1 MTSSAKKIAKL
12 AEKSKTRGPRG
23 IRLRGGSL
31 FPTVIIVVLALGA
44 GLIAYARQSL
54 EDRTAADITNATYYL
69 SFGVYV
75 CDKWIDLP
83 DTAVPTDLAEI
94 GEGAALV
101 AGSPGVVE
109 WQPQVLS
116 GQRRAR
122 LSAVLD
128 LYSIDVTNDGITFPA
143 SINDGATL
151 TEGNDACDGKGGTL
165 FVNTWDEGSA
175 GSSKKTSIADL
186 GAVRLGSNGLAVAL
200 VFAPDGTE
208 VDLPSAAADV
218 ALLVNS
224 GE

>member
-1 MTSSAKKIAKL
+1 MTSSAKKIARL
-12 AEKSKTRGPRG
+12 AEKSKTRSPRG

-31 FPTVIIVVLALGA
+31 FPTIIIVVLALGA
-44 GLIAYARQSL
+44 ALIAYSRQTL
-54 EDRTAADITNATYYL
+54 EDRTASDITNATYYL

-75 CDKWIDLP
+75 CDDWVALP
-83 DTAVPTDLAEI
+83 DTAVLSDLAEVQ
-94 GEGAALV
+94 EGAALV
-101 AGSPGVVE
+101 SGKPGVVE

-128 LYSIDVTNDGITFPA
+128 LYAIEVSDDSITFPA
-143 SINDGATL
+143 SINGGTTL
-151 TEGNDACDGKGGTL
+151 TESTEACDGKGGSL
-165 FVNTWDEGSA
+165 FVDTWDVEGTDPSR
-175 GSSKKTSIADL
+175 KTSIASL
-186 GAVRLGSNGLAVAL
+186 GSVRLNNDGLAVAL

-208 VDLPSAAADV
+208 VDQPPAASEV

>member
-23 IRLRGGSL
+23 IRLRGGSV
-31 FPTVIIVVLALGA
+31 FPSVIIVVLALGA
-44 GLIAYARQSL
+44 ALIAYARQTT

-69 SFGVYV
+69 SFGVYI
-75 CDKWIDLP
+75 CDSWIALP
-83 DTAVPTDLAEI
+83 DTAVISDPAEVR
-94 GEGAALV
+94 EGASLV
-101 AGSPGVVE
+101 AGSEGVVE

-128 LYSIDVTNDGITFPA
+128 LYSIEVSNDGITFPE
-143 SINDGATL
+143 SINDGVKL
-151 TEGNDACDGKGGTL
+151 DEGETACDGEGGTV
-165 FVNTWDEGSA
+165 FVNTWDVQGTD
-175 GSSKKTSIADL
+175 SSKKTSIADL
-186 GAVRLGSNGLAVAL
+186 GSVRLSNDGQAVAL

-208 VDLPSAAADV
+208 VDLPPAASQV
-218 ALLVNS
+218 EVLLNS

>member
-1 MTSSAKKIAKL
+1 MTSSAKKIARL
-12 AEKSKTRGPRG
+12 AEKSKTRSPRG

-44 GLIAYARQSL
+44 ALIAYSRQTL
-54 EDRTAADITNATYYL
+54 EDRTASDITNATYYL
-69 SFGVYV
+69 SVGVYV
-75 CDKWIDLP
+75 CDDWVALP
-83 DTAVPTDLAEI
+83 DTAVLSDLAEVQ
-94 GEGAALV
+94 EGAALV
-101 AGSPGVVE
+101 SGKPGVVE

-128 LYSIDVTNDGITFPA
+128 LYAIEVSDDSITFPA
-143 SINDGATL
+143 SINGGTTL
-151 TEGNDACDGKGGTL
+151 TESTDACDGKGGSL
-165 FVNTWDEGSA
+165 FVDTWDVEGTDPSR
-175 GSSKKTSIADL
+175 KTSIASL
-186 GAVRLGSNGLAVAL
+186 GSVRLNNDGLAVAL

-208 VDLPSAAADV
+208 VDQPPAASEV

>member
-1 MTSSAKKIAKL
+1 MTSSAKKIARL
-12 AEKSKTRGPRG
+12 AEKSKTRSPRG

-44 GLIAYARQSL
+44 ALIAYSRQTL
-54 EDRTAADITNATYYL
+54 EDRTASDIANATYYL

-75 CDKWIDLP
+75 CDDWVALP
-83 DTAVPTDLAEI
+83 DTAVLSDLAEVQ
-94 GEGAALV
+94 EGAALV
-101 AGSPGVVE
+101 SGKPGVVE

-128 LYSIDVTNDGITFPA
+128 LYAIEVSDDSITFPA
-143 SINDGATL
+143 SINGGTTL
-151 TEGNDACDGKGGTL
+151 TESTEACDGKGGSL
-165 FVNTWDEGSA
+165 FVDTWDVEGTDPSR
-175 GSSKKTSIADL
+175 KTSIASL
-186 GAVRLGSNGLAVAL
+186 GSVRLNNDGLAVAL

-208 VDLPSAAADV
+208 VDQPPAASEV

>member
-1 MTSSAKKIAKL
+1 MTSSAKKIARL
-12 AEKSKTRGPRG
+12 AEKSKTRSPRG

-44 GLIAYARQSL
+44 ALIAYSRQTL
-54 EDRTAADITNATYYL
+54 EDRTASDITNATYYL

-75 CDKWIDLP
+75 CDDWVALP
-83 DTAVPTDLAEI
+83 DTAVLSDLAEVQ
-94 GEGAALV
+94 EGAALV
-101 AGSPGVVE
+101 SGKPGVVE

-128 LYSIDVTNDGITFPA
+128 LYAIEVSDDSVTFPA
-143 SINDGATL
+143 SINGGTTL
-151 TEGNDACDGKGGTL
+151 TESTEACDGKGGSL
-165 FVNTWDEGSA
+165 FVDTWDVEGTDPSR
-175 GSSKKTSIADL
+175 KTSIASL
-186 GAVRLGSNGLAVAL
+186 GSVRLNNDGLAVAL

-208 VDLPSAAADV
+208 VDQPPAASEV

>member
-1 MTSSAKKIAKL
+1 MTSSAKKIARL
-12 AEKSKTRGPRG
+12 AEKSKTRSPRG

-44 GLIAYARQSL
+44 ALIAYSRQTL
-54 EDRTAADITNATYYL
+54 EDRTASDITNATYYL

-75 CDKWIDLP
+75 CDDWVALP
-83 DTAVPTDLAEI
+83 DTAVLSDLAEVQ
-94 GEGAALV
+94 EGAALV
-101 AGSPGVVE
+101 SGKPGVVE

-128 LYSIDVTNDGITFPA
+128 LYAIEVSDDSITFPA
-143 SINDGATL
+143 SINGGTTL
-151 TEGNDACDGKGGTL
+151 TESTDACDGKGGSL
-165 FVNTWDEGSA
+165 FVDTWDVEGTDPSR
-175 GSSKKTSIADL
+175 KTSIASL
-186 GAVRLGSNGLAVAL
+186 GSVRLNNDGLAVAL

-208 VDLPSAAADV
+208 VDQPPAASEV

>member
-1 MTSSAKKIAKL
+1 MTSSAKKIARL

-23 IRLRGGSL
+23 VRLRGGSV

-44 GLIAYARQSL
+44 ALIAYSRQTL
-54 EDRTAADITNATYYL
+54 EDRTAADITNATYYM
-69 SFGVYV
+69 SFGVFV
-75 CDKWIDLP
+75 CDDWIALP
-83 DTAVPTDLAEI
+83 DSAVLSDLAEVQ
-94 GEGAALV
+94 EGASLV
-101 AGSPGVVE
+101 SGKPGVVE

-128 LYSIDVTNDGITFPA
+128 LYSISITNESVTFPA
-143 SINDGATL
+143 SINEGATL
-151 TEGNDACDGKGGTL
+151 TESAEACDGKGATL
-165 FVNTWDEGSA
+165 FVDTWDVEGA
-175 GSSKKTSIADL
+175 DSSRKTSIANLDS
-186 GAVRLGSNGLAVAL
+186 VRLNNDGLAVAL

-208 VDLPSAAADV
+208 VDQPPAASEV

>member
-1 MTSSAKKIAKL
+1 MTSSAKKIARL

-75 CDKWIDLP
+75 CDSWIELP
-83 DTAVPTDLAEI
+83 DTAVPTDLAELR
-94 GEGAALV
+94 EGAVLV

-128 LYSIDVTNDGITFPA
+128 LYSIEVTNDSITFPA
-143 SINDGATL
+143 SINGGVTL
-151 TEGNDACDGKGGTL
+151 TEGNDACDGNGGTV
-165 FVNTWDEGSA
+165 FVDTWDDGDSVA
-175 GSSKKTSIADL
+175 SKKTSIANLDS
-186 GAVRLGSNGLAVAL
+186 VRLDSNGLAVAL
-200 VFAPDGTE
+200 VFAPDGTD
-208 VDLPSAAADV
+208 VDQPPAAAEV
-218 ALLVNS
+218 ALLANS

>member
-1 MTSSAKKIAKL
+1 MTSSAKKIARL
-12 AEKSKTRGPRG
+12 AEKSKTRSPRG

-44 GLIAYARQSL
+44 ALIAYSRQTL
-54 EDRTAADITNATYYL
+54 EDRTASDITNATYYL

-75 CDKWIDLP
+75 CDDWVALP
-83 DTAVPTDLAEI
+83 DTAVLSDLAEVQ
-94 GEGAALV
+94 EGAALV
-101 AGSPGVVE
+101 SGKPGVVE

-128 LYSIDVTNDGITFPA
+128 LYAIEVSDDSITFPA
-143 SINDGATL
+143 SINGGTTL
-151 TEGNDACDGKGGTL
+151 TESTEACDGKGGSL
-165 FVNTWDEGSA
+165 FADTWDVEGTDPSR
-175 GSSKKTSIADL
+175 KTSIASL
-186 GAVRLGSNGLAVAL
+186 GSVRLNNDGLAVAL

-208 VDLPSAAADV
+208 VDQPPAASEV

>member
-1 MTSSAKKIAKL
+1 MTSSAKKIARL
-12 AEKSKTRGPRG
+12 AEKSKTRSPRG

-44 GLIAYARQSL
+44 ALIAYSRQTL
-54 EDRTAADITNATYYL
+54 EDRTASDITNATYYL

-75 CDKWIDLP
+75 CDDWVALP
-83 DTAVPTDLAEI
+83 DTAVLSDLAEVQ
-94 GEGAALV
+94 EGAALV
-101 AGSPGVVE
+101 SGKPGVVE

-128 LYSIDVTNDGITFPA
+128 LYAIEVSDDSITFPA
-143 SINDGATL
+143 SINGGTSL
-151 TEGNDACDGKGGTL
+151 TESTEACDGKGGSL
-165 FVNTWDEGSA
+165 FVDTWDVEGTDPSR
-175 GSSKKTSIADL
+175 KTSIASL
-186 GAVRLGSNGLAVAL
+186 GSVRLNNDGLAVAL

-208 VDLPSAAADV
+208 VDQPPAASEV

>member
-1 MTSSAKKIAKL
+1 VTSSAKKIARL

-31 FPTVIIVVLALGA
+31 FPTIIIVVLALGA
-44 GLIAYARQSL
+44 ALIAYSRQTL
-54 EDRTAADITNATYYL
+54 VDRTAADITNATYYL

-75 CDKWIDLP
+75 CDDWVTLP
-83 DTAVPTDLAEI
+83 DSAVLTDLAEVQ
-94 GEGAALV
+94 EGASLV
-101 AGSPGVVE
+101 SGKPGVVE
-109 WQPQVLS
+109 WLPQVLS

-128 LYSIDVTNDGITFPA
+128 LYSIEVTNESLTFPA
-143 SINDGATL
+143 AINGGASF
-151 TEGNDACDGKGGTL
+151 TESSDACDGKGGSL
-165 FVNTWDEGSA
+165 FVDTWDVESTDP
-175 GSSKKTSIADL
+175 SRKTSIADL
-186 GAVRLGSNGLAVAL
+186 GSVRLNNDGLAVAL

-208 VDLPSAAADV
+208 VDQPPAASEV

>member
-1 MTSSAKKIAKL
+1 MTSSAKKIARL
-12 AEKSKTRGPRG
+12 AEKSKTRSPRG

-44 GLIAYARQSL
+44 ALIAYSRQTL
-54 EDRTAADITNATYYL
+54 EDRTASDITNATYYL

-75 CDKWIDLP
+75 CDDWVALP
-83 DTAVPTDLAEI
+83 DTAVLSDLAEVQ
-94 GEGAALV
+94 EGAALV
-101 AGSPGVVE
+101 SGKPGVVE

-128 LYSIDVTNDGITFPA
+128 LYAIEVSDDSITFPA
-143 SINDGATL
+143 SIYGGTSL
-151 TEGNDACDGKGGTL
+151 TESTEACDGKGGSL
-165 FVNTWDEGSA
+165 FVDTWDVEGTDPSR
-175 GSSKKTSIADL
+175 KTSIASL
-186 GAVRLGSNGLAVAL
+186 GSVRLNNDGLAVAL

-208 VDLPSAAADV
+208 VDQPPAASEV

>member
-1 MTSSAKKIAKL
+1 MTSSAKKIARL

-23 IRLRGGSL
+23 IRLRGGSV

-44 GLIAYARQSL
+44 ALIAYARQTT

-75 CDKWIDLP
+75 CDSWIALP
-83 DTAVPTDLAEI
+83 DSAVVSDPAEVRD
-94 GEGAALV
+94 GAALV
-101 AGSPGVVE
+101 AGSEGVVE

-122 LSAVLD
+122 LSAVLE
-128 LYSIDVTNDGITFPA
+128 LYSIEVSNDGITFPE
-143 SINDGATL
+143 SINGGAPL
-151 TEGNDACDGKGGTL
+151 TEGQAACDGEGGTV
-165 FVNTWDEGSA
+165 FVNTWDTQGTD
-175 GSSKKTSIADL
+175 SSKKTSIADL
-186 GAVRLGSNGLAVAL
+186 GSVRLTNDGLAVAL

-208 VDLPSAAADV
+208 VDLPPASSQV
-218 ALLVNS
+218 ELLVNS

>member
-1 MTSSAKKIAKL
+1 MTSSAKKIARL

-31 FPTVIIVVLALGA
+31 FPTVIIVVLALGGA
-44 GLIAYARQSL
+44 LIAYARQTL
-54 EDRTAADITNATYYL
+54 EDRTASDITNATYYL
-69 SFGVYV
+69 SFGVYI
-75 CDKWIDLP
+75 CDDWIPLP
-83 DTAVPTDLAEI
+83 DAPVLSDLAEVR
-94 GEGAALV
+94 EGAALV
-101 AGSPGVVE
+101 SGKPGVVE

-128 LYSIDVTNDGITFPA
+128 LYSIKVEDDRIIFPE
-143 SINDGATL
+143 SINGGTTL
-151 TEGNDACDGKGGTL
+151 AEGTDACDGKGASL
-165 FVNTWDEGSA
+165 FVDSWDVEGTDPSR
-175 GSSKKTSIADL
+175 KTSIASL
-186 GAVRLGSNGLAVAL
+186 GSVRLNNDGLAVAL

-208 VDLPSAAADV
+208 VDQPPAAGDV

>member
-1 MTSSAKKIAKL
+1 MTSSAKKIARL
-12 AEKSKTRGPRG
+12 AEKSKTRSPRG

-44 GLIAYARQSL
+44 ALIAYSRQTL
-54 EDRTAADITNATYYL
+54 EDRTASDITNATYYM

-75 CDKWIDLP
+75 CDDWVALP
-83 DTAVPTDLAEI
+83 DTAVLSDLAEVQ
-94 GEGAALV
+94 EGAALV
-101 AGSPGVVE
+101 SGKPGVVE

-128 LYSIDVTNDGITFPA
+128 LYAIEVSDDSITFPA
-143 SINDGATL
+143 SINGGTTL
-151 TEGNDACDGKGGTL
+151 TESTEACDGKGGSL
-165 FVNTWDEGSA
+165 FVDTWDVEGTDPSR
-175 GSSKKTSIADL
+175 KTSIASL
-186 GAVRLGSNGLAVAL
+186 GSVRLNNDGLAVAL

-208 VDLPSAAADV
+208 VDQPPAASEV

>member
-1 MTSSAKKIAKL
+1 MTSSAKKIARL
-12 AEKSKTRGPRG
+12 AEKSKTRSPRG

-44 GLIAYARQSL
+44 ALIAYSRQTL
-54 EDRTAADITNATYYL
+54 EDRTASDITNATYYL

-75 CDKWIDLP
+75 CDDWVALP
-83 DTAVPTDLAEI
+83 DTAVLSDLAEVQ
-94 GEGAALV
+94 EGAALV
-101 AGSPGVVE
+101 SGKPGVVE

-128 LYSIDVTNDGITFPA
+128 LYAIEVSDDSITFPA
-143 SINDGATL
+143 SINGGTTL
-151 TEGNDACDGKGGTL
+151 TESTEACDGKGGSL
-165 FVNTWDEGSA
+165 FVDTWDVEGTDPTR
-175 GSSKKTSIADL
+175 KTSIADL
-186 GAVRLGSNGLAVAL
+186 GAVRLGSDGLAVAL

-208 VDLPSAAADV
+208 VDQPPAAADV